1 MQGKR
6 ERALARV
13 WKVKVEGKE
22 REKVD
27 GEWRNQ
33 GSRSD
38 NVCNNLQYLK
48 RNQEQKE
55 RNNVVVMVIVST

>member
-1 MQGKR
+1 
-6 ERALARV
+6 
-13 WKVKVEGKE
+13 VEKSGIK
-22 REKVD
+22 
-27 GEWRNQ
+27 
-33 GSRSD
+33 SD

>member
-33 GSRSD
+33 GSR
-38 NVCNNLQYLK
+38 VTMFATICN
-48 RNQEQKE
+48 
-55 RNNVVVMVIVST
+55 I